1 MWPLWGRDVGRARP
15 PTSRSSPPI
24 SGPSSLY
31 LASEVQEEVMEG
43 GSGRVRGRGSKVV
56 IYKACALGTLVLDN
70 NYSPLIN

>member
-1 MWPLWGRDVGRARP
+1 MSAGHPPLPGL
-15 PTSRSSPPI
+15 TSTSHSLL

-31 LASEVQEEVMEG
+31 LASEVWEG
-43 GSGRVRGRGSKVV
+43 GREGQGEMWGQRRVV